1 MYNYFVRKRDAAM
14 KKYIKPDAEIIKF
27 DIADVVTDSVFNP
40 FAQNAIDEQVFVEG
54 DGYVMTP
61 DVQ

>member
-1 MYNYFVRKRDAAM
+1 M

-27 DIADVVTDSVFNP
+27 DIADVITDSGVFNP
-40 FAQNAIDEQVFVEG
+40 FAQNAVDEQVYVEG

-61 DVQ
+61 DIE